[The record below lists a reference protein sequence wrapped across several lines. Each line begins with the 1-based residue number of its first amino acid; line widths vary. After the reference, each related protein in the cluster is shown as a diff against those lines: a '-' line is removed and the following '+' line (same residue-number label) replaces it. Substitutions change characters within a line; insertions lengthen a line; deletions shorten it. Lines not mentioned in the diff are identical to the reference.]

1 MFQNHLNHI
10 IITNTCFIH
19 VQEVVMCVLEVVEV
33 GLVMDDVES
42 TEENGELLVPVA
54 KLAITVEEAV
64 LLYNEVVGARGF
76 TR

>member
-1 MFQNHLNHI
+1 MVI
-10 IITNTCFIH
+10 
-19 VQEVVMCVLEVVEV
+19 CVLEVVEV